1 MKTPFYL
8 LLLFVGLSLNTFAQ
22 VYNKLKKSEIKKGWA
37 LLFDGKST
45 TGWTTVDGQPVPE
58 GWKVEGGQLTAVEG
72 GKGGDIVTVNEYAN
86 FELVLDYK
94 VNVGSNSG
102 VKYFFTNY
110 PAGGNLGMEYQILDD
125 EFAEDNQKANHLTG
139 SLYDIL
145 APSKTMKK
153 VYAPGQW
160 NTVRILV
167 EGDRV
172 QHFLNDFKI
181 LEYNRKSKEFADAV
195 AQSKFSKTTPAFG
208 SVAKGK
214 ILLQEHGGV
223 VSFRNVKIR
232 TIRP

>member
-8 LLLFVGLSLNTFAQ
+8 LLLSTLISLNLQAQ
-22 VYNKLKKSEIKKGWA
+22 EYNTLKKKEIKKGWM
-37 LLFDGKST
+37 LLFDGKT
-45 TGWTTVDGQPVPE
+45 TSGWTTVGGKPVPE
-58 GWKVEGGQLTAVEG
+58 GWKVQNGMLTAVEG
-72 GKGGDIVTVNEYAN
+72 GKGGDIVSEKEYAD

-94 VNVGSNSG
+94 VNVATNSG

-110 PAGGNLGMEYQILDD
+110 ASGGNLGMEYQILDD
-125 EFAEDNQKANHLTG
+125 EFAEDNQKANHLAG

-153 VYAPGQW
+153 VYPPGQW
-160 NTVRILV
+160 NTIRIVV
-167 EGDRV
+167 EGERV

-181 LEYNRKSKEFADAV
+181 LEYNRKSKAFADAV
-195 AQSKFSKTTPAFG
+195 ALSKFSKTAPAFG

-232 TIRP
+232 TIQP